1 MSCFSAFVFPII
13 LLRAYVSPEDKLKY
27 SNAVPS
33 RFDEIICGL
42 ILGDGSLRIN
52 GNHALLS
59 VQQVHSELVTN
70 LWDICFSLHLVI
82 NPVKTLAPISK
93 QIVYYFQTLTLPY
106 FTQIRA
112 VWYPIFNGKAIKS
125 LPANINVLLTPLAI
139 AHWLIGDGS
148 FDSFGRGIGR
158 VTLYTNNFTQAEV
171 EHLRNILLFK
181 YGIQSGIK
189 KTKHSD
195 PNRGHAIRISAKSLK
210 TLRSICVP
218 HMYPSLMYKL
228 GL

>member
-1 MSCFSAFVFPII
+1 MNTQMSCFSAFVFPII

-52 GNHALLS
+52 GNLALLS

-93 QIVYYFQTLTLPY
+93 QIVYYFLLYLILLKYELFGIQYLTVRPLSHYRLTLMSY
-106 FTQIRA
+106 
-112 VWYPIFNGKAIKS
+112 
-125 LPANINVLLTPLAI
+125 
-139 AHWLIGDGS
+139 
-148 FDSFGRGIGR
+148 
-158 VTLYTNNFTQAEV
+158 
-171 EHLRNILLFK
+171 
-181 YGIQSGIK
+181 
-189 KTKHSD
+189 
-195 PNRGHAIRISAKSLK
+195 
-210 TLRSICVP
+210 
-218 HMYPSLMYKL
+218 
-228 GL
+228 